1 MHRVS
6 LVWRFF
12 SIRPPRFS
20 WQAQVSH
27 RCDSAVMAFSVP
39 SGLLRT
45 MAFAR
50 TRCIT
55 LATGYQM
62 VPCSSCR
69 RSRRE
74 AVEQLSWSMGTWSPS
89 WSAGSRKTEWMRFC
103 VPVSSTVAGEFWV
116 LTTLR
121 PKYICLDSW
130 TLWDSGQLVTNS
142 LVAELGFKV
151 GMLFFREANG
161 AQRTRVDSYV
171 SSEGVCFLYL
181 SLERYR

>member
-1 MHRVS
+1 MQQ
-6 LVWRFF
+6 LQK
-12 SIRPPRFS
+12 IKE
-20 WQAQVSH
+20 
-27 RCDSAVMAFSVP
+27 
-39 SGLLRT
+39 
-45 MAFAR
+45 
-50 TRCIT
+50 
-55 LATGYQM
+55 
-62 VPCSSCR
+62 
-69 RSRRE
+69 E